1 MISQRTLL
9 NLLKYLL
16 FSTLVVAFLPQAYA
30 AKKPNILFIA
40 VDDLRPELGCY
51 GSTVAQSPNIDQLA
65 ESGTLFER
73 AYCQVPVC
81 GASRASLMTGMYPT
95 ANRFVTYYSRA
106 DEDATGVT
114 DLPTWLQQNGY
125 TTISNGKIYH
135 EWNDSRD
142 SWTEFYRPP
151 DFGIYNLP
159 ENVALPKGKRPAYE
173 AADVPDEAYAGGLMT
188 NKIIKDLER
197 AKDEG
202 TPFFITAGY
211 TKPHLPFNA
220 PKKYW
225 DLYEYD
231 SIELVDNPY
240 VPAGAPKEAIHG
252 WHELRNMYCNIP
264 KEGPLSDQLAR
275 TLMHGYYAC
284 VSYTDAMIG
293 RLLDTL
299 DRLDMREETIV
310 ILWGD
315 HGWQLGEHSLWCKHS
330 LFETSLHSPLIIRAP
345 GYDSSQR
352 VEALVEFVDIYPT
365 LCDLAGLD
373 VPSHLQGQSM
383 RSLMLNPQSEFKSYI
398 YGRYHGGDSVRS
410 DRFQYTRWK
419 SGAEMLY
426 DHIKDPDE
434 NINIVNNVEYYE
446 TVREMREA
454 LRQHLLTL

>member
-51 GSTVAQSPNIDQLA
+51 GSTVAQSPHIDQLA

-173 AADVPDEAYAGGLMT
+173 AADVPDEA
-188 NKIIKDLER
+188 
-197 AKDEG
+197 
-202 TPFFITAGY
+202 
-211 TKPHLPFNA
+211 
-220 PKKYW
+220 
-225 DLYEYD
+225 
-231 SIELVDNPY
+231 
-240 VPAGAPKEAIHG
+240 
-252 WHELRNMYCNIP
+252 
-264 KEGPLSDQLAR
+264 
-275 TLMHGYYAC
+275 
-284 VSYTDAMIG
+284 
-293 RLLDTL
+293 
-299 DRLDMREETIV
+299 
-310 ILWGD
+310 
-315 HGWQLGEHSLWCKHS
+315 
-330 LFETSLHSPLIIRAP
+330 
-345 GYDSSQR
+345 
-352 VEALVEFVDIYPT
+352 
-365 LCDLAGLD
+365 
-373 VPSHLQGQSM
+373 
-383 RSLMLNPQSEFKSYI
+383 
-398 YGRYHGGDSVRS
+398 
-410 DRFQYTRWK
+410 
-419 SGAEMLY
+419 
-426 DHIKDPDE
+426 
-434 NINIVNNVEYYE
+434 
-446 TVREMREA
+446 
-454 LRQHLLTL
+454 